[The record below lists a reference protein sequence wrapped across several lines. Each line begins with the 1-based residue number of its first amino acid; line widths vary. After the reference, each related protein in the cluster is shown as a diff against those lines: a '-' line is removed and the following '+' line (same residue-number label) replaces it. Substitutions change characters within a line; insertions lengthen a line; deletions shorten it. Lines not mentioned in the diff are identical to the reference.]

1 MKNTRRDFLQTCA
14 GGLSA
19 ASLALPSPWHADSRP
34 HPVPS
39 PTGEGSKEWGDGPA
53 SPPEPILRIETDPQR
68 GVAPVLSWDTEG
80 GDRCRSSLLRK
91 GAGVGL
97 RVRTG
102 GTWRDGTELPTAAQA
117 SGDATRYRIQV
128 NSQCTIEWDIFVS
141 SANFRMTLTAEG
153 SAVLPPK
160 SVELVFPFDP
170 MVTPT
175 TVLPGTW
182 RDDGSFEPP
191 MLISAPDFGQMLLR
205 ITPQSETRGR
215 LEGSRDNHTVDLVL
229 EIPQLDASHKY
240 TFSFT
245 PVTLAPPPGLADE
258 AMWRLARRGWFNAF
272 QPSARWGEQTRPFS
286 APPGILA
293 NNVISDPCSFSLIF
307 YADHMLWTPLV
318 AEGISVAKLV
328 RQAVEFWLEQRTH
341 MTGEVV
347 GYWDYVNFLDAN
359 AGPVICSW
367 DYVEA
372 TGDLAW
378 LEKTISRLEHVA
390 DFHARRDQDF
400 DGLVEAAQSGN
411 ANTLIEPDR
420 SSNWFDAVNYGHK
433 DAYANAVIY
442 RSWRCL
448 ADLES
453 KLHRDEQRARY
464 AKLADRLRAA
474 YSPSLYNPET
484 GWIGCWRSRDG
495 KLHDYASPVVN
506 GLAIEYGLVDL
517 KEGRRIVDKIWAK
530 MRTAGFNR
538 LELGLPPTLEPI
550 RRADYIQPDGLGTP
564 HREDGTDTFQ
574 QYENGGISAGHSLH
588 FLVASYLVGQG
599 EMADR
604 ALRAMLGRQQA
615 GGFQNGEQN
624 AGYKGIDWTTWDG
637 KPCGYEGYL
646 ADVYYFLP
654 TVLLREPSLRARY
667 YRPLLLSS

>member
-1 MKNTRRDFLQTCA
+1 MKTNTAHETTRRTFLQTCA
-14 GGLSA
+14 AGLGA
-19 ASLALPSPWHADSRP
+19 AGLNIAFPSQ
-34 HPVPS
+34 
-39 PTGEGSKEWGDGPA
+39 GDPAIPA
-53 SPPEPILRIETDPQR
+53 SSPAPILRLEADPKR
-68 GVAPVLSWDTEG
+68 ALVPVLSWDTEG
-80 GDRCRSSLLRK
+80 GERFHSNLLRK
-91 GAGVGL
+91 GTGVGL
-97 RVRTG
+97 RVRTDG
-102 GTWRDGTELPTAAQA
+102 QWREGADLPAAAQP
-117 SGDATRYRIQV
+117 SGDGARYRLQV
-128 NSQCTIEWDIFVS
+128 TSQSTLEWNISVASDSFG
-141 SANFRMTLTAEG
+141 MTLSAAG
-153 SAVLPPK
+153 SGSLPPK
-160 SVELVFPFDP
+160 SVEMVFPFDP

-175 TVLPGTW
+175 TVLPSGW
-182 RDDGSFEPP
+182 RDDGSFELPI
-191 MLISAPDFGQMLLR
+191 LISAPDFGQMLLR
-205 ITPQSETRGR
+205 ITPPSEIRGR

-229 EIPQLDASHKY
+229 ELPQLDATHKY

-245 PVTLAPPPGLADE
+245 PVTLAPPPGLQDE

-272 QPSARWGEQTRPFS
+272 QPSARWGDQNRAFS

-293 NNVISDPCSFSLIF
+293 NNVISDPCSMSLIF
-307 YADHMLWTPLV
+307 YADHMLWTPVV
-318 AEGISVAKLV
+318 AEGISVAELV
-328 RQAVEFWLEQRTH
+328 RHAIEFWLEQRTH

-359 AGPVICSW
+359 AGPVICAW

-372 TGDLAW
+372 TGNLTW
-378 LEKTISRLEHVA
+378 LEKTIRRLEFVA

-400 DGLVEAAQSGN
+400 DGLVEATQSGN

-453 KLHRDEQRARY
+453 KLHREEQRARY
-464 AKLADRLRAA
+464 TKLAERLKAA
-474 YSPSLYNPET
+474 YARSLYNPET
-484 GWIGCWRSRDG
+484 GWIACWRSQDG
-495 KLHDYASPVVN
+495 KLHDYASPVTN

-517 KEGRRIVDKIWAK
+517 KEGRKIVEKIWAK
-530 MRTAGFNR
+530 MEAAGFHR
-538 LELGLPPTLEPI
+538 FELGIPPTLEPI
-550 RRADYIQPDGLGTP
+550 LRADYLQPEGLGSP

-588 FLVASYLVGQG
+588 FLVASYLVGEG
-599 EMADR
+599 EKADN
-604 ALRAMLGRQQA
+604 ALRAILGRQQA

-646 ADVYYFLP
+646 ADVYYFLL
-654 TVLLREPSLRARY
+654 TVLLREPSLRARF
-667 YRPLLLSS
+667 YRPLSSAGSVSF